1 MDIRLLKAN
10 EIECRIGTF
19 KEGKGISLLLYKDAR
34 VDMRILDEVFG
45 FDGWEREHQ
54 LIDGKLFC
62 TVRVW
67 SEKRN
72 CWISK
77 QDVGTESN
85 TEKEKGQVSDSFK
98 RACFNLGIGR
108 ELYTSPFIWI
118 PSSMGYTKYEKFE
131 VKEIGYNEDREIS
144 MLVIVD
150 SKGKECF
157 RLKPSKVK
165 LKEELIN
172 EDERKELFLVA
183 KGLKTDIVKEILHSY
198 GFENSN
204 EITKKEFKNI
214 CNTIENTKE
223 MYSDKV
229 GV

>member
-1 MDIRLLKAN
+1 M
-10 EIECRIGTF
+10 
-19 KEGKGISLLLYKDAR
+19 
-34 VDMRILDEVFG
+34 
-45 FDGWEREHQ
+45 
-54 LIDGKLFC
+54 FC

-118 PSSMGYTKYEKFE
+118 PSSMGYSKYEKFE
-131 VKEIGYNEDREIS
+131 VKEIGYNEDREIN

-157 RLKPSKVK
+157 RLKPSKV
-165 LKEELIN
+165 KEELIN

-214 CNTIENTKE
+214 CNTIEKTKE

>member
-1 MDIRLLKAN
+1 MEIRLLKAN
-10 EIECRIGTF
+10 EIECRIGTV
-19 KEGKGISLLLYKDAR
+19 KKGEGISLLLYKDAR

-67 SEKRN
+67 SEKRG

-118 PSSMGYTKYEKFE
+118 PASKEYNKYEKFE
-131 VKEIGYNEDREIS
+131 VKEIGYNEDREINK
-144 MLVIVD
+144 LVIVD
-150 SKGKECF
+150 CKGKEAF
-157 RLKPSKVK
+157 RMGNNYSSNKNNGNNKNELLEKVYA
-165 LKEELIN
+165 LA
-172 EDERKELFLVA
+172 ERKGYSKEAVNSLIA
-183 KGLKTDIVKEILHSY
+183 KKGFDINNFNNEAFKVM
-198 GFENSN
+198 FEGYSKL
-204 EITKKEFKNI
+204 EDKN
-214 CNTIENTKE
+214 
-223 MYSDKV
+223 KV
-229 GV
+229 GA

>member
-1 MDIRLLKAN
+1 MEIRLLKAN
-10 EIECRIGTF
+10 EIECRIGTV
-19 KEGKGISLLLYKDAR
+19 KKGEGISLLLYKDAR

-67 SEKRN
+67 SEKRG

-118 PSSMGYTKYEKFE
+118 PASKEYNKYEKFE
-131 VKEIGYNEDREIS
+131 VKEIGYNEDREINK
-144 MLVIVD
+144 LVIVD
-150 SKGKECF
+150 SKGKEAF
-157 RLKPSKVK
+157 RMGNNYSSNKNNGNNKNELLEKVYA
-165 LKEELIN
+165 LA
-172 EDERKELFLVA
+172 ERKGYSKEAVNSLIA
-183 KGLKTDIVKEILHSY
+183 KKGFDINNFNNEAFKVM
-198 GFENSN
+198 FEGYSKL
-204 EITKKEFKNI
+204 EDKN
-214 CNTIENTKE
+214 
-223 MYSDKV
+223 KV
-229 GV
+229 GA